1 MYKHKERFLL
11 NKPNIVYNRTQY
23 SGVMYSTLHTIV
35 LSVEYNY
42 IKTYFHGLF
51 PCLCTFCCRN

>member
-23 SGVMYSTLHTIV
+23 LGVMYSTLRTIV
-35 LSVEYNY
+35 LSVEYNFM
-42 IKTYFHGLF
+42 KTYFNCLFHGLNAF
-51 PCLCTFCCRN
+51 GYRN